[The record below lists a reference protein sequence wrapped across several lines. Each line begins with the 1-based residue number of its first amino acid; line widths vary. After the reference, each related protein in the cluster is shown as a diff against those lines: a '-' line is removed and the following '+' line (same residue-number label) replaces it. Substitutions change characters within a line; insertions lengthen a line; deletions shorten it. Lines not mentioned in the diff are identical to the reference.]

1 MKISLNWLSEY
12 VELPKSDSGSG
23 FNWQE
28 LASRLTMAGLEVEG
42 IERPGEALKG
52 VVVAQI
58 ISSDKHPDADK
69 LSVTKVDTGGASP
82 LQIVC
87 GAKNYKVGDKV
98 PLATPGTLLP
108 GAKDAIKVG
117 KLRGVDSFGML
128 CSARELGLSEDA
140 AGLLILD
147 PAAKPGEPIAQALG
161 LDDVV
166 FELNVTP
173 NRPDALSH
181 LGIAREVA
189 ALYAKMA
196 KPPKPNLR
204 EGSAKAAES
213 IGIRIEDQERCL
225 RYSARVIDGV
235 KVGPSP
241 AWMQQRL
248 KACGVRALS
257 NVVDVTNYVLLEY
270 GQPLHGFDLDQLGG
284 HQIVVRTAK
293 AGEKLTTLDGK
304 ERTLAADDLLIC
316 DREKPHV
323 LAGVMGGAQSEVT
336 DKTTRVLLEA
346 ATFQPSSIRRSSKRH
361 QLHTESSH
369 RFERGT
375 DVGRL
380 PEVLDRAAALIAEV
394 AGGTVLQGVVD
405 VYPKPKAAKKV
416 TLRKGR
422 TSELLGVSVP
432 EADGERILT
441 ALGFKGAPAAN
452 GTEYEVPL
460 ARVDVSGEEDLIE
473 EIARVRGFESIPP
486 ALPRTVPELSPEP
499 ASAVLERRVRTAM
512 AGAGLT
518 EVMNYSFVAEKDLA
532 AINEEKGAIKIG
544 NPLSEEQSVM
554 RTSLLPSLVHNVS
567 RAARHQAQGVG
578 YYEIARSYRPDK
590 EGAKGGEGARPG
602 MHPIA
607 VEVQQVAGVV
617 WGAREGAVSWT
628 AKDANADFFDAK
640 AAVEKVLGVL
650 HIDDARYEPLENDWY
665 HPRAAAT
672 VWSGKTRL
680 GTVGEL
686 HPRAAKRLDAPLGI
700 YLFQLEMEALLACA
714 RLVPASATPSRFPAV
729 LRDIAVVVPA
739 ALASEQ
745 VRGVILEVGAP
756 LVEEARVFDVYTGKP
771 LPEGQKNLA
780 FALRYRAGDRTL
792 TDQEVTA
799 AHEKIVAEVN
809 KRLGGSLR
817 A

>member
-12 VELPKSDSGSG
+12 VELPRADSSSQP
-23 FNWQE
+23 NWQE

-58 ISSDKHPDADK
+58 ISSEKHPDADK
-69 LSVTKVDTGGASP
+69 LSVTRVDTGGASP

-108 GAKDAIKVG
+108 GAKEPIKIG

-128 CSARELGLSEDA
+128 CSAKELGMSEDH

-147 PAAKPGEPIAQALG
+147 STAKPGEPIAEALG

-189 ALYAKMA
+189 ALYATSA
-196 KPPKPNLR
+196 RPPKANLR
-204 EGSAKAAES
+204 EGVAKAAETIS
-213 IGIRIEDQERCL
+213 IRVDDSERCI
-225 RYSARVIDGV
+225 RYAARVIDGV
-235 KVGPSP
+235 KIGPAP
-241 AWMQQRL
+241 GWMQQRL

-270 GQPLHGFDLDQLGG
+270 GQPLHAFDLDKLAGR
-284 HQIVVRTAK
+284 QIVVRTAK

-304 ERTLAADDLLIC
+304 ERTLEADDLLIC
-316 DREKPHV
+316 DREKAHV
-323 LAGVMGGAQSEVT
+323 LAGVMGGAESEVT
-336 DKTTRVLLEA
+336 EKTTRVLLEC
-346 ATFQPSSIRRSSKRH
+346 ATFQPASIRRSSKRH

-375 DVGRL
+375 DVGRV

-394 AGGTVLQGVVD
+394 AGGTVLTGIVD
-405 VYPKPKAAKKV
+405 AYPKPRAAKKV

-422 TSELLGVSVP
+422 ASQLLGVEVP
-432 EADGERILT
+432 EADGDRILT
-441 ALGFKGAPAAN
+441 ALGFKGMPNAA

-460 ARVDVSGEEDLIE
+460 SRVDVGGEEDLIE
-473 EIARVRGFESIPP
+473 EIARVRGFESIPA
-486 ALPRTVPELSPEP
+486 ALPRTVAELAPEP
-499 ASAVLERRVRTAM
+499 PTAILDKRVRLAM

-518 EVMNYSFVAEKDLA
+518 EVMNYSFVAPKDLA
-532 AINEEKGAIKIG
+532 AIGEEKDAITIT
-544 NPLSEEQSVM
+544 NPLTEEQSVM
-554 RTSLLPSLVHNVS
+554 RTSLLPSLVHNVA
-567 RAARHQAQGVG
+567 RASRHQALGVG
-578 YYEIARSYRPDK
+578 FYEVARSYRGDPL
-590 EGAKGGEGARPG
+590 GGRGGEGGRPG

-607 VEVQQVAGVV
+607 TETPQVAGVV
-617 WGAREGAVSWT
+617 WGLRDGAASWT
-628 AKDANADFFDAK
+628 SKDAVADFYDAK
-640 AAVEKVLGVL
+640 AAVQAVLSAL
-650 HIDDARYEPLENDWY
+650 HIEARFEPLENAWY
-665 HPRAAAT
+665 HPRASAT
-672 VWSGKTRL
+672 VSCRDVRL

-686 HPRAAKRLDAPLGI
+686 HPRAAKRLDAPAGI
-700 YLFQLEMEALLACA
+700 YLFQLELEALLKCA
-714 RLVPASATPSRFPAV
+714 TLVPKSVTPSRYPAV

-756 LVEEARVFDVYTGKP
+756 LVEEARVFDVYAGKP

-780 FALRYRAGDRTL
+780 FALRYRARDRTL
-792 TDQEVTA
+792 TDQEVAT

-809 KRLGGSLR
+809 KRLGGALR